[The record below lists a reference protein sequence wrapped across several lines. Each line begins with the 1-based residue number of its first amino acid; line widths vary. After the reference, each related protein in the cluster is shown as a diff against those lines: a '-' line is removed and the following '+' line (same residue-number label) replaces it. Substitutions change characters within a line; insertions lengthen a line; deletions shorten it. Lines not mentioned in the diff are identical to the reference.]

1 VALRDRTR
9 HRVLCAFV
17 KFSMPAQTFTPLIL
31 AHAMAAGLALALG
44 AVILSRRKGDLRHRW
59 MGRAWFALM
68 TFVAAGSFGIRVS
81 GHFSWI
87 HGLSTFTLV
96 MLALGLYMARTGRI
110 ERHKRIVQGLYFGAL
125 IIAGLFTLLPNRLL
139 GHWLWTHL
147 LA

>member
-1 VALRDRTR
+1 MPTAL
-9 HRVLCAFV
+9 
-17 KFSMPAQTFTPLIL
+17 FTPLMS
-31 AHAMAAGLALALG
+31 AHAIAAGLALPLG
-44 AVILSRRKGDLRHRW
+44 AVILLRRKGELGHRW
-59 MGRAWFALM
+59 MGRTWFALM

-81 GHFSWI
+81 GHYSWI

-110 ERHKRIVQGLYFGAL
+110 ESHKRIVQGLYFGAL

-139 GHWLWTHL
+139 GHWLWTQV